1 MRHYL
6 TSQHRA
12 RIVAPGWDAQ
22 ILIWRPDGATFIL
35 HGRSCALVRQG
46 NGFVPT
52 FDRKPL
58 SAQPEYPDA
67 ALAIIWRAV
76 HN

>member
-6 TSQHRA
+6 KPEHKA
-12 RIVAPGWDAQ
+12 RITAPGWDAR
-22 ILIWRPDGATFIL
+22 ILHWSPDGAAFQL
-35 HGRSCALVRQG
+35 HGRSCALFRH
-46 NGFVPT
+46 NSGFIPT
-52 FDRKPL
+52 IDRKPL
-58 SAQPEYPDA
+58 CNQPQNPDA